1 MRGQGSFLRVGLL
14 LLAGIGVLIGLVV
27 FLGGNQLGEGRPY
40 ETYFRESVQGL
51 EVGAPVKYR
60 GVTIGRVTDIGLVTA
75 EYGRDEPMDI
85 QRATYRLVFVRFVID
100 PSRVGRLPDTQTAV
114 KTGLRA
120 RVASQGITGLSYI
133 ELDFVNPE
141 QYPPQSVPWT
151 PKYEYIPSMPS
162 TLSQVQD
169 AAQEFLAKLNKIDMA
184 ALSQSVTGLIDDLRR
199 DLGSGDAHLT
209 LTRAADLLET
219 LRQTVQDADLPR
231 LTADLRDTSGSVR
244 ALVQGKEVRNL
255 LANLSTA
262 ADRLAEGAAKLP
274 ALITALEAT
283 SRRAGN
289 STADLQQSL
298 IPLLRDMQATAAN
311 LRETTEA
318 LRQYP
323 AQVLLGGP
331 PPRERTR

>member
-151 PKYEYIPSMPS
+151 PRYEYIPSMPS

-231 LTADLRDTSGSVR
+231 LTANLRDTSGSVR